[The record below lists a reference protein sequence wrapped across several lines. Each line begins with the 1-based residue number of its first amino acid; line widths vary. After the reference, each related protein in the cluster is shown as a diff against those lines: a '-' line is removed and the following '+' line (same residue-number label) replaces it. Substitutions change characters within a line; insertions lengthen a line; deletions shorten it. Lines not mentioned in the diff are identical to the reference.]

1 MRLEISGGVGEA
13 TGSKM
18 LGEAAVSSSPTQTG
32 PQVNH
37 QLEDAD
43 SSIKTFPSHPA

>member
-13 TGSKM
+13 AGSKI
-18 LGEAAVSSSPTQTG
+18 LGEAAVSSTPTQMG

-43 SSIKTFPSHPA
+43 SSTKTFPPDPA